1 MHNLAAPDAY
11 TSMPPSRSTADI
23 AAPGAPD
30 CALRR
35 RRGRGSVPGWAVAVV
50 ALTLGGFLALGVV
63 DPAQAARK
71 QTPAQKEAELR
82 KLQQRIDKVR
92 KSVNA
97 DVERR
102 DRLSVQLREAE
113 LGVASARRDLDEI
126 RAQRLT
132 AEARLRELEQQQAT
146 GQRGLD
152 AERAELAGE
161 LRTAYVN
168 GREEQLKLL
177 LNQEDPAAFGR
188 MLAYYGYFGRA
199 RADRIQGIRE
209 KLEHLA
215 LLREKIAAEKTRLD
229 SIEQEREQKVATLQS
244 SQQQRAQAV
253 DAIDRQIRTRGGELE
268 RLQSQAK
275 SLEKLIAE
283 LRKAIEKAEREAAAA
298 ARPRPGGTTSVAP
311 RAPFEPLRG
320 KLPWPVSDGKVLAKF
335 GQPRAGG
342 SLRWQGMLIGAA
354 RGARVR
360 APFAGRVVYGD
371 WLPGMGLMLVLDHGG
386 GYMSL
391 YGHNEE
397 LFRKV
402 GDSVAAGDVIG
413 SVGESGGHSQPAL
426 YFEVRRGRTPVD
438 PQIWLSRN

>member
-1 MHNLAAPDAY
+1 M
-11 TSMPPSRSTADI
+11 
-23 AAPGAPD
+23 
-30 CALRR
+30 
-35 RRGRGSVPGWAVAVV
+35 RGWTVAVV
-50 ALTLGGFLALGVV
+50 ALALGSFLAPGAV

-113 LGVASARRDLDEI
+113 LGVATARRDLDEI

-132 AEARLRELEQQQAT
+132 AEARLRELEQQQAIHL
-146 GQRGLD
+146 RGLD

-199 RADRIQGIRE
+199 RADRIRDIRE

-215 LLREKIAAEKTRLD
+215 LLREKIAAEKARLD
-229 SIEQEREQKVATLQS
+229 SIEQDREQKVATLQS
-244 SQQQRAQAV
+244 SQQQRSQAV
-253 DAIDRQIRTRGGELE
+253 DAIERQIKTRGGELE

-283 LRKAIEKAEREAAAA
+283 LRKAIEKAERETAAA
-298 ARPRPGGTTSVAP
+298 ARSRPGGTTTVA
-311 RAPFEPLRG
+311 RQAPFEPLRG

-335 GQPRAGG
+335 GQSRAGG
-342 SLRWQGMLIGAA
+342 SMRWQGMLIGSG

-413 SVGESGGHSQPAL
+413 SVGDSGGHSQPAL